1 MSEPA
6 RIASYR
12 EFWPFYL
19 REHANPATRVWHIAG
34 TGAASALLI
43 AAILTFSYAL
53 LIGALIAGYG
63 PAWIAHFFVEKNRP
77 ATFRY
82 PLWSLISDYR
92 MAGAWIAGTLGRE
105 LKKAGVG
112 RAGRPPD

>member
-1 MSEPA
+1 MSEPE

-19 REHANPATRVWHIAG
+19 REHAKPTTRALHLAG
-34 TGAASALLI
+34 TGAASVLLI
-43 AAILTFSYAL
+43 AAILTLRYEL
-53 LIGALIAGYG
+53 LVAALIAGYG
-63 PAWIAHFFVEKNRP
+63 PAWMAHFFVEKNRP

-92 MAGAWIAGTLGRE
+92 MAGAWLAGTLGRE
-105 LKKAGVG
+105 LEKAGVG
-112 RAGRPPD
+112 RAGRPRD